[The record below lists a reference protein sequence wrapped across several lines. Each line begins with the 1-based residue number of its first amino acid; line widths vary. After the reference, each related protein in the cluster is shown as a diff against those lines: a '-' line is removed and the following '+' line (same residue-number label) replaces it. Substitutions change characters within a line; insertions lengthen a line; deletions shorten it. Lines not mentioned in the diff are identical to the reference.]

1 MGIKKKCIPRMSK
14 IKCQKRRNDGLFVDL
29 CFIRLGDYS
38 NYLGDLRYQTFFF
51 QQWIKN
57 LRASGYHVDM
67 HDGLLNCFLTFE
79 KFESETFIEAISRKK
94 YANPC
99 RPFIKP
105 TAPSTT
111 TSTTTQPSM
120 FMWSGWSEWERSREK
135 KKTHIRQ
142 RFCMNGRN
150 FVEIGKVRN
159 SLQMFQDEVNSSIP
173 EIMRDEIGF
182 WIHEWGGDWI
192 GDKVQYFNV
201 CSDYITNFQWLKL
214 LPNFSFEVYLEYL

>member
-1 MGIKKKCIPRMSK
+1 MSK

-38 NYLGDLRYQTFFF
+38 NYLGDLRYQTCLSTVNEKAF
-51 QQWIKN
+51 
-57 LRASGYHVDM
+57 RASGYHVDM

-111 TSTTTQPSM
+111 TSTTTTTRPSM

-150 FVEIGKVRN
+150 FVETGTVRN
-159 SLQMFQDEVNSSIP
+159 
-173 EIMRDEIGF
+173 
-182 WIHEWGGDWI
+182 
-192 GDKVQYFNV
+192 
-201 CSDYITNFQWLKL
+201 L
-214 LPNFSFEVYLEYL
+214 LP

>member
-1 MGIKKKCIPRMSK
+1 MSK
-14 IKCQKRRNDGLFVDL
+14 AKKWWSLRWSLLHSSRCLLQLPRRSQVPNSSLQIVNQF
-29 CFIRLGDYS
+29 
-38 NYLGDLRYQTFFF
+38 
-51 QQWIKN
+51 

-111 TSTTTQPSM
+111 TSTTTTTRPSM

-159 SLQMFQDEVNSSIP
+159 SLQMFQGEVNSSIP